1 MMDIYFKDQVEIKY
15 SRVNS
20 HEVKESLPVLK
31 VNGKVVKENC
41 IPDLDTLI
49 HYVQNADAA

>member
-1 MMDIYFKDQVEIKY
+1 MLDLYFKDQVEISY
-15 SRVNS
+15 CRVNS
-20 HEVKESLPVLK
+20 REVKETLPALK

-49 HYVQNADAA
+49 YYVRNADAA